1 MSSGLRWA
9 DADSSSESDEE
20 ENDMNFV
27 QIPQT
32 TKRVFPDDR
41 QVAATA
47 AVRLDSS
54 RNNADEI
61 KSTQVGK
68 FGNIALYTSD
78 EESEEEAD
86 SESLDETDEAI
97 CRYSRNE
104 DAEKESQEK
113 KALSLTKIPLKKE
126 KEQMKSKDLDDLDDI
141 LNEFGIDVQ
150 PAKDNSNPEP
160 AEVMIST
167 NELEDEEEKSGKKKK
182 KKKKKKQSD
191 TADNTTDDAL
201 VEAPAD
207 DGDVPSLTTNSVAA
221 VIKAK
226 APAKKKS
233 PAEIAAA
240 TAAKEAK
247 AKKETEIKKKKKRKD
262 KFLHG
267 GVQR

>member
-1 MSSGLRWA
+1 MII
-9 DADSSSESDEE
+9 
-20 ENDMNFV
+20 N
-27 QIPQT
+27 T
-32 TKRVFPDDR
+32 TGIDYHRKFTNSLPP
-41 QVAATA
+41 AT
-47 AVRLDSS
+47 LKQDSS

-68 FGNIALYTSD
+68 FGNIALYSSD

-86 SESLDETDEAI
+86 SESLDGTEEAT
-97 CRYSRNE
+97 CRYSRNG
-104 DAEKESQEK
+104 DAEKEAQEK
-113 KALSLTKIPLKKE
+113 KGPSLTKIPSRKE

-141 LNEFGIDVQ
+141 LNEFGIAVQ
-150 PAKDNSNPEP
+150 PAKDNSNPE
-160 AEVMIST
+160 AKIMIST

-191 TADNTTDDAL
+191 TADIITDDAL
-201 VEAPAD
+201 AEAPAD
-207 DGDVPSLTTNSVAA
+207 DGDVPPLTTNSVAA

-226 APAKKKS
+226 APTKKKS

-247 AKKETEIKKKKKRKD
+247 AKKETEIKKKKKKKD